1 MYRLNCHLTDDLG
14 DRLANYCERAGMM
27 KVAVVATAIEQYLK
41 EQEAKSKLFEQL
53 SDPAKMAEICK
64 LMGLSSSS
72 GSKE

>member
-27 KVAVVATAIEQYLK
+27 KVSVVSLALDQYLK
-41 EQEAKSKLFEQL
+41 EQEVRCKLLEEL

-64 LMGLSSSS
+64 LMGLSSS
-72 GSKE
+72 GSEE

>member
-27 KVAVVATAIEQYLK
+27 KVSVVSMALDQYLK
-41 EQEAKSKLFEQL
+41 EQEARCKLLEQL

-64 LMGLSSSS
+64 LMGLSSS
-72 GSKE
+72 GFE

>member
-27 KVAVVATAIEQYLK
+27 KVSVVSLALDQYLK
-41 EQEAKSKLFEQL
+41 EQEVRCKLLEQL

-64 LMGLSSSS
+64 LMGLSSS
-72 GSKE
+72 GSEE

>member
-27 KVAVVATAIEQYLK
+27 KVSVVSMALGQYLN
-41 EQEAKSKLFEQL
+41 EQETRCKLLEQL

-64 LMGLSSSS
+64 LMGLSSS
-72 GSKE
+72 GAEE

>member
-27 KVAVVATAIEQYLK
+27 KVSVVSVALDQYLK
-41 EQEAKSKLFEQL
+41 EQEVRCKLLEEL

-64 LMGLSSSS
+64 LMGLSPS
-72 GSKE
+72 GSEG

>member
-14 DRLANYCERAGMM
+14 DRLANYCESAGMM
-27 KVAVVATAIEQYLK
+27 KVAVVATALEQYLK
-41 EQEAKSKLFEQL
+41 EQEARSKLLEQL

-64 LMGLSSSS
+64 LMGLASS

>member
-27 KVAVVATAIEQYLK
+27 KVSVVSMSLDQYLK
-41 EQEAKSKLFEQL
+41 EQEARCKLLEQL

-64 LMGLSSSS
+64 LMGLSSS
-72 GSKE
+72 GSEE

>member
-27 KVAVVATAIEQYLK
+27 KVSVVSTALDQYFK
-41 EQEAKSKLFEQL
+41 EQEARSKFLEQL

-64 LMGLSSSS
+64 LMGLSSS
-72 GSKE
+72 GSEE